1 MVAHPEFGMGVEFQ
15 TTPEQRDH
23 VHRVITTLRANGDKS
38 PEIQVE
44 PNGLET
50 PSADGSLATSPAS
63 PSEACATDDTLV
75 DLFRHQFQVP
85 VETFLQQMREQRQ
98 AVESHSG

>member
-1 MVAHPEFGMGVEFQ
+1 VEFQ

-44 PNGLET
+44 PDGLET
-50 PSADGSLATSPAS
+50 PSRDGSLATSPAPENEGS
-63 PSEACATDDTLV
+63 GTDDALV
-75 DLFRHQFQVP
+75 DLFRHKFQVP

-98 AVESHSG
+98 AVESRSR